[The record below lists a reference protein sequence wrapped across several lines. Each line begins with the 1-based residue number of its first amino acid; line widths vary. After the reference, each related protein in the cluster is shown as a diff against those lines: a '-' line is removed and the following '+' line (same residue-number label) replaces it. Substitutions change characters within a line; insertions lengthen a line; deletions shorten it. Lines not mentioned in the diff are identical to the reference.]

1 MFIIIY
7 YYFNM
12 SIYIYIFA
20 YRCIIWII
28 EKEKILLYMSFYNSI
43 VFIFKL
49 KLYVMTYILHM
60 VNKIICSSEYEYV
73 FY

>member
-1 MFIIIY
+1 
-7 YYFNM
+7 
-12 SIYIYIFA
+12 
-20 YRCIIWII
+20 
-28 EKEKILLYMSFYNSI
+28 MSFYNSI

-60 VNKIICSSEYEYV
+60 VNKIICSSEYVYV